1 MEYGFH
7 DAVSGY
13 DPDQYATPQS
23 AAVGVGVMLASV
35 TALLILMKK
44 SGFRAMVAVGNG

>member
-1 MEYGFH
+1 ME
-7 DAVSGY
+7 SMGY
-13 DPDQYATPQS
+13 DEGLYDEPQN
-23 AAVGVGVMLASV
+23 AAVYVGVMLASV